1 MIRCLIADDHPIV
14 RSGLR
19 ALIQAQSDMAEPGE
33 ATTAAETLDRIRGDM
48 WDLVILDINLPDA
61 SGIEVLR
68 RIRHLRPTLP
78 VLILSAHSE
87 DQFAV
92 RALRAGA
99 SGYLNKQTAS
109 DELIDAIRRVLAG
122 RRYVSTALAERL
134 AAALDPAA
142 SDREPH
148 EALSDREFQV
158 LRLIGAGRTVS
169 EIADSLSLSVKTV
182 STYRTR
188 LLDKMGLRTT
198 AELAAYA
205 IRAGLVDTA

>member
-1 MIRCLIADDHPIV
+1 
-14 RSGLR
+14 
-19 ALIQAQSDMAEPGE
+19 
-33 ATTAAETLDRIRGDM
+33 
-48 WDLVILDINLPDA
+48 
-61 SGIEVLR
+61 
-68 RIRHLRPTLP
+68 
-78 VLILSAHSE
+78 
-87 DQFAV
+87 
-92 RALRAGA
+92 
-99 SGYLNKQTAS
+99 
-109 DELIDAIRRVLAG
+109 LIDAIRRVLAG

-142 SDREPH
+142 SDREPL